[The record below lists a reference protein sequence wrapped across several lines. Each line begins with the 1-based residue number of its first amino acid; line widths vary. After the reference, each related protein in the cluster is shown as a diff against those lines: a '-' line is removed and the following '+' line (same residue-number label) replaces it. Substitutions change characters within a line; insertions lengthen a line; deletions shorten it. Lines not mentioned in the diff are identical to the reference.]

1 MRLDRA
7 DISAIL
13 ELLREV
19 SSRDIMPRFRHL
31 SPAMIRQKTGRLD
44 QVTEADEAAEAALA
58 QGLRALFPG
67 TDIIGEE
74 QAAADPSC
82 LALIEGDR
90 PVFIIDPIDGTG
102 NYAADLPL
110 FGVMVTLVHRNRT
123 LAGFIHDPVGDDT
136 AIGLVDEPAWIEQR
150 DGGKAPLQVAPPVPV
165 GQMAGAISW
174 RFLPE
179 PYRTR
184 IMNRLDRV
192 AASWDYRCAA
202 HQYRMLAGGHCEI
215 QLFGRTLP
223 WDHAAGVLIHR
234 QAGGYAAKFDGAPW
248 LPSDRAGGLILA
260 PDQASWLAL
269 HEALIGL

>member
-1 MRLDRA
+1 
-7 DISAIL
+7 
-13 ELLREV
+13 
-19 SSRDIMPRFRHL
+19 
-31 SPAMIRQKTGRLD
+31 
-44 QVTEADEAAEAALA
+44 
-58 QGLRALFPG
+58 G

-110 FGVMVTLVHRNRT
+110 FGVMVALVHRNRT

-136 AIGLVDEPAWIEQR
+136 AIGLVGEPAWIEQR
-150 DGGKAPLQVAPPVPV
+150 DGDKALLQVAPPVPV

-184 IMNRLDRV
+184 IMNRLRPHLAV
-192 AASWDYRCAA
+192 GSCRGGVNPSPGRRLCGEIRWRALAAQRPRGRADSRTGSAKLGGAA
-202 HQYRMLAGGHCEI
+202 
-215 QLFGRTLP
+215 
-223 WDHAAGVLIHR
+223 
-234 QAGGYAAKFDGAPW
+234 
-248 LPSDRAGGLILA
+248 
-260 PDQASWLAL
+260 
-269 HEALIGL
+269 